1 MRKSVIINIVY
12 PPTTPAFSHPSF
24 PEGGEW
30 RYHRLVKLPPN
41 LKKHH
46 FSKPNENFLFRLKI
60 DAVCRLISFPVS
72 NLHQSKPDHDP
83 DHFADTGNQ
92 CSINPVGSGKG
103 EATYGKCKASFTS
116 TELHRQEEQKIG
128 QQGGKGGNQAAVGKA
143 DVCCQHIKYQ
153 PDLKATDNTSR
164 VF

>member
-1 MRKSVIINIVY
+1 M
-12 PPTTPAFSHPSF
+12 P
-24 PEGGEW
+24 
-30 RYHRLVKLPPN
+30 
-41 LKKHH
+41 
-46 FSKPNENFLFRLKI
+46 
-60 DAVCRLISFPVS
+60 CRLISFPVS

-128 QQGGKGGNQAAVGKA
+128 QQGGKGSNQGSSRAKLTFVVNTLSISQISRQLTTRAV
-143 DVCCQHIKYQ
+143 Y
-153 PDLKATDNTSR
+153 SR
-164 VF
+164 KRAE

>member
-1 MRKSVIINIVY
+1 M
-12 PPTTPAFSHPSF
+12 P
-24 PEGGEW
+24 
-30 RYHRLVKLPPN
+30 
-41 LKKHH
+41 
-46 FSKPNENFLFRLKI
+46 
-60 DAVCRLISFPVS
+60 CRLISFPVS

-128 QQGGKGGNQAAVGKA
+128 QQGGKGSNQAAVGKLTF
-143 DVCCQHIKYQ
+143 VV
-153 PDLKATDNTSR
+153 NTLSISQISR
-164 VF
+164 QLTTRAGYSRKRAE

>member
-1 MRKSVIINIVY
+1 M
-12 PPTTPAFSHPSF
+12 P
-24 PEGGEW
+24 
-30 RYHRLVKLPPN
+30 
-41 LKKHH
+41 
-46 FSKPNENFLFRLKI
+46 
-60 DAVCRLISFPVS
+60 CRLISFPVS

-128 QQGGKGGNQAAVGKA
+128 QQGGKGSNQAAVGKA
-143 DVCCQHIKYQ
+143 DGFVCRAQLSISQ
-153 PDLKATDNTSR
+153 ISR
-164 VF
+164 QLTTRAVYSRKRAE

>member
-1 MRKSVIINIVY
+1 M
-12 PPTTPAFSHPSF
+12 P
-24 PEGGEW
+24 
-30 RYHRLVKLPPN
+30 
-41 LKKHH
+41 
-46 FSKPNENFLFRLKI
+46 
-60 DAVCRLISFPVS
+60 CRLISFPVS

-128 QQGGKGGNQAAVGKA
+128 QQGGKGSNQAAVGKA